1 MDLKTYAVDAT
12 QIIQNNHEKVILLV
26 YAPNVEIAEN
36 KIRIYQQIHQ
46 IRLNYSLLPLPFDIY
61 IQRHSDDNLIK
72 PLKTISQSLSE
83 EDYLIVFSPN
93 KVQFPLKV
101 DFPCLQKIHQTLREA
116 DEITPFLYQPVPRSV
131 RPYLWRDDG
140 SCCYVIIN
148 AQTNWNFPRCFE
160 SENLKSANLF
170 KGEKGEHQKESA
182 PYLVALPP
190 ESELTQ
196 ALFSPHKEEKNG
208 YYSLQHWLSNF
219 GFFFRSSAPFDKLV
233 DHFRHFVYMPTYNER
248 LLYFR
253 FYDGKVISQYLERLT
268 YYPEKLN
275 TFFGGDLIQGI
286 LVPDNDKFI
295 YFEPVVDLTEYKT
308 AKKQF
313 DKFEMD
319 AYRDNFNQ
327 NLFETVTNDIIESNS
342 DLLEHY
348 SKNEIAEIV
357 LYNHKVSEKYRCIQ
371 SNTIIFFTLIAL
383 SYGKTIEQLDP
394 EKVINQLL
402 TVDYLTEKEKI
413 YYINQRITVLEKTQ
427 QITNLQE
434 NTNDEFSR
442 SL

>member
-1 MDLKTYAVDAT
+1 MPPQIYTVDAT
-12 QIIQNNHEKVILLV
+12 NLIQDNAEKVILLI
-26 YAPNVEIAEN
+26 YAPNIEIAEN
-36 KIRIYQQIHQ
+36 KIRVYQQIHQ
-46 IRLNYSLLPLPFDIY
+46 IRLSYALQLLPLEIY
-61 IQRHSDDNLIK
+61 IQRHSNDDMIER
-72 PLKTISQSLSE
+72 LKAASQSLSDE
-83 EDYLIVFSPN
+83 NDLMILSAN
-93 KVQFPLKV
+93 QIQFPLKADV
-101 DFPCLQKIHQTLREA
+101 PCLQKIHRTLREP
-116 DEITPFLYQPVPRSV
+116 DEITSFLYQPVPRSV
-131 RPYLWRDDG
+131 QPYLWGDDERP
-140 SCCYVIIN
+140 CYVIIN
-148 AQTNWNFPRCFE
+148 AQVNWHFPRRFE
-160 SENLKSANLF
+160 EAKLKFANLF
-170 KGEKGEHQKESA
+170 KGEEGERRKESA
-182 PYLVALPP
+182 PYLVELPR
-190 ESELTQ
+190 ESELTE
-196 ALFSPHKEEKNG
+196 ALFTAHNVEDDS
-208 YYSLQHWLSNF
+208 YRSLQHWLSHF
-219 GFFFRSSAPFDKLV
+219 GFFFRSSASFDELV
-233 DHFRHFVYMPTYNER
+233 EHFRHFVYMPTYNER

-327 NLFETVTNDIIESNS
+327 NLFETVTNDIIESNP